1 MTQPTTII
9 FVATAG
15 AIGVAGATAFLVD
28 SSHQADNQACRQDA
42 PAAQGQPT
50 AATATRPDDPQNRKP
65 EDCDHQRHHSYHASG
80 GGTFFTPTSNRSSDD
95 DDDAPRAGR
104 AAGSGGEAE
113 SAGHAG
119 FGASAAGHGGG
130 GE

>member
-1 MTQPTTII
+1 MTKPRTII
-9 FVATAG
+9 LVAAAG
-15 AIGVAGATAFLVD
+15 AMGAAGATAFLID
-28 SSHQADNQACRQDA
+28 ARHLADDQACRQDA

-50 AATATRPDDPQNRKP
+50 AAAGTRPDDPQGRKP
-65 EDCDHQRHHSYHASG
+65 QDCDHQQHHSYHASG
-80 GGTFFTPTSNRSSDD
+80 GGAFFIPTSSRGSDN
-95 DDDAPRAGR
+95 DDAPRAG
-104 AAGSGGEAE
+104 GSSGEAE

>member
-1 MTQPTTII
+1 MTKPTTII

-50 AATATRPDDPQNRKP
+50 AATATRPADPQNRKP
-65 EDCDHQRHHSYHASG
+65 EDCDHQQHHSYHTSG
-80 GGTFFTPTSNRSSDD
+80 GGAFFTPTSNRSSDD
-95 DDDAPRAGR
+95 DDAPRAGR
-104 AAGSGGEAE
+104 TGGSGEAE